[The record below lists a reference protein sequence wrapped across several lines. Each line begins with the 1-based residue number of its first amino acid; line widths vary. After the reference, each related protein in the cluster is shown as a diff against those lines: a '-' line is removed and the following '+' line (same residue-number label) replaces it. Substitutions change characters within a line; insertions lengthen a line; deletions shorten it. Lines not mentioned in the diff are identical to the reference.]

1 MSNKAPITRVRDV
14 MKTDVDIVDGMLTV
28 SEALRAMKNPETRTL
43 VIDKRHED
51 DEYGVV
57 MFSDIARKVL
67 AQDRSPERVNLY
79 EIMSKPVLSV
89 GPGMDIRYCTRMIAR
104 FGLSR
109 IPVVERGHIVGLIS
123 YTDVVLKGFLES
135 FGGESKE

>member
-1 MSNKAPITRVRDV
+1 MNSKRPVIRVRDV
-14 MKTDVDIVDGMLTV
+14 MKSEVDIVDGMLTV
-28 SEALRAMKNPETRTL
+28 SEALKVMKNHDTRTL
-43 VIDKRHED
+43 IIDKRHED

-67 AQDRSPERVNLY
+67 ARDRSPDRVNLY

-89 GPGMDIRYCTRMIAR
+89 DPKMDIRYATRMIAR

-109 IPVVERGHIVGLIS
+109 IPVVDNGKFVGLIS
-123 YTDVVLKGFLES
+123 YTDVVLKGLLDNPNKA
-135 FGGESKE
+135 GD